1 MNPNAYRDQLGLY
14 GLPTQAA
21 LLLSQLN
28 APPRLLAH
36 AILVHDVA
44 QQLVSALRENWPKLA
59 IDRDQV
65 AFGAA
70 LHDIGKIHYPEELSS
85 PGHLHEAAG
94 QAMLIAAGID
104 AQLARFCLTHAA
116 WRTQTLAL
124 EDLLVALADTCW
136 KGKRQQALEEQVL
149 THIQAHYPEQA
160 WEILLFV
167 DELIEGLAA
176 QADQRLAWQ
185 AQFPVASG
193 NGT

>member
-1 MNPNAYRDQLGLY
+1 MSNMNPDAYRAQLKLHSLPNQASLLLDQL
-14 GLPTQAA
+14 QA
-21 LLLSQLN
+21 S
-28 APPRLLAH
+28 PRLIAH
-36 AILVHDVA
+36 AIVVHDVA
-44 QQLVSALRENWPKLA
+44 QQLVSALREKWQKVA

-116 WRTQTLAL
+116 WRTQSLAL

-136 KGKRQQALEEQVL
+136 KGKRQQALEEQL
-149 THIQAHYPEQA
+149 ITHIQVHYPEQA

-167 DELIEGLAA
+167 DELIEALAA
-176 QADQRLAWQ
+176 QSDQRLAWQ
-185 AQFPVASG
+185 AQFPTS
-193 NGT
+193 N